1 MKITRI
7 SGLSLNEVSLVLG
20 HTRGCSRVKWR
31 QANSPTGRVLAG
43 PLWRCLTLH
52 RLHEFFCESL
62 QWIEPAKTKASQ
74 EAFTSSQCWLAR
86 RRPEPWRRACPP
98 QVCLRSRSPPRPL
111 QPSQGLALR
120 GSPQKPQTSPACPFL
135 SGGQEPEG
143 VCRAL
148 DMAGFPGLQGLSALC
163 SPHPPPRVLR
173 PLQLWEGA
181 PGPGGVF
188 CSQPLPG
195 SICCNPRLSLARL
208 RRSYL
213 DGSLLATVALMGA
226 DELARYFPDRSVAL
240 FVATW
245 NMQGQKVSGHRPH
258 AGRDGVPSG
267 FFPGA
272 RRGASWPSQ
281 RPSPPSLTRHRCLG
295 FQRRCTCQNNSRLT
309 AGLGGRSRDLPRAH
323 PSPGLQVAAPFTR
336 QAAPLFYSPCAT
348 RASASQIPTSV
359 WGHGCPDAHRGRAST
374 LWSGS
379 VSRRVSPWSGLM
391 SIPPVSRGPGT
402 TAARGRR
409 VHPLISGGAQ

>member
-1 MKITRI
+1 MSSSVRAY
-7 SGLSLNEVSLVLG
+7 SGLNLQRPRHPRKPL
-20 HTRGCSRVKWR
+20 
-31 QANSPTGRVLAG
+31 QAPSAGWQGGGRSPGEGRVPPKSAYS
-43 PLWRCLTLH
+43 P
-52 RLHEFFCESL
+52 
-62 QWIEPAKTKASQ
+62 
-74 EAFTSSQCWLAR
+74 EAHLDLC
-86 RRPEPWRRACPP
+86 
-98 QVCLRSRSPPRPL
+98 SPPRALRLEGPPKSPKHHL
-111 QPSQGLALR
+111 PVPSSPEARSLRVSVEPWTWQVSLGSR
-120 GSPQKPQTSPACPFL
+120 GSPHCAPPS
-135 SGGQEPEG
+135 
-143 VCRAL
+143 
-148 DMAGFPGLQGLSALC
+148 
-163 SPHPPPRVLR
+163 PPRVLR

-213 DGSLLATVALMGA
+213 EGSLLATGALMGA

-348 RASASQIPTSV
+348 CASASQIPTSV
-359 WGHGCPDAHRGRAST
+359 WGHGCPDAHRGWAST

-409 VHPLISGGAQ
+409 VHPLISVGAQ